1 MTEKENT
8 FFDYASY
15 HTISDFTDLSVA
27 DIITLQFLAR
37 YSNPVVRHT
46 LFNEV
51 KQFIEFKEKSIEVK
65 ENDGISQPSAKF
77 YNFVNLSKKLSTG
90 SFYYSL
96 EKLEKRGLLITN
108 GKTGKV
114 SINPTQ
120 FTNYIPKLLLK
131 FLINNNIM
139 DSNEYRD
146 NFFKLILKKIE
157 HIHFDRTLSI
167 WLSEYV
173 PLSITNQLSDF
184 TKEMYILS
192 KNELKKSNNNKN
204 TDKYRYTEII
214 GGLFREREDFFDASF
229 IPVYKKNPKFF
240 NMTRTKILNEVIRV
254 TKPHGYIIL
263 VSIADIKITD
273 NVFINELI
281 KLYKAAYIN
290 RTFTEEELL
299 TDMGDVGLTDIDVF
313 KHQGLLIGIAKIP
326 S

>member
-1 MTEKENT
+1 MTEKKDP
-8 FFDYASY
+8 FIDYASY
-15 HTISDFTDLSVA
+15 HTISDFADLSIA
-27 DIITLQFLAR
+27 DIITLQFLVR

-51 KQFIEFKEKSIEVK
+51 KQFIEFKEKSIEI
-65 ENDGISQPSAKF
+65 EESILESQSSDKF
-77 YNFVNLSKKLSTG
+77 SNFINISKKLSTG

-96 EKLEKRGLLITN
+96 DKLEKRGLLISN

-114 SINPTQ
+114 SISPTQ

-139 DSNEYRD
+139 DSDDYRD
-146 NFFKLILKKIE
+146 NFFKEILIKIE
-157 HIHFDRTLSI
+157 NYPFNRILSI

-173 PLSITNQLSDF
+173 PLSIANQLSEF

-192 KNELKKSNNNKN
+192 KNEIKKSNSSKN
-204 TDKYRYTEII
+204 ADKFRYTEII
-214 GGLFREREDFFDASF
+214 GGLFREREDFFDATF

-254 TKPHGYIIL
+254 TKPSGYIIL
-263 VSIADIKITD
+263 VSIADIELTENIF
-273 NVFINELI
+273 VNELV
-281 KLYKAAYIN
+281 KLYKAAFNN
-290 RTFTEEELL
+290 RTFKKEDLL
-299 TDMGDVGLTDIDVF
+299 TDMNDVGLIDIDVF
-313 KHQGLLIGIAKIP
+313 EHQGLLVGIAKTP

>member
-1 MTEKENT
+1 MTEKQNT

-15 HTISDFTDLSVA
+15 HTISDFADLSIT
-27 DIITLQFLAR
+27 DIITLQFLVR

-51 KQFIEFKEKSIEVK
+51 KQFIKFKERIIEVR
-65 ENDGISQPSAKF
+65 ENSILPQASDKF

-96 EKLEKRGLLITN
+96 EKLEKRGLLTSN

-146 NFFKLILKKIE
+146 NFFKKILTKIE
-157 HIHFDRTLSI
+157 INHFNRILSI

-173 PLSITNQLSDF
+173 PLSIANQLSDF
-184 TKEMYILS
+184 TEEMYILS
-192 KNELKKSNNNKN
+192 KNEINKSKINKN

-240 NMTRTKILNEVIRV
+240 NLTRNKILNEVIRV
-254 TKPHGYIIL
+254 TKPDGHIIL
-263 VSIADIKITD
+263 ITIADIKITD
-273 NVFINELI
+273 NIFLNELI
-281 KLYKAAYIN
+281 ELYKAAYNN
-290 RTFTEEELL
+290 RTFTVEELRE
-299 TDMGDVGLTDIDVF
+299 DMSDVGLIDVDIF
-313 KHQGLLIGIAKIP
+313 EHQGLLIGLAKIP

>member
-1 MTEKENT
+1 MTEKQDT
-8 FFDYASY
+8 FFDYALY
-15 HTISDFTDLSVA
+15 HTISDFADLSIA
-27 DIITLQFLAR
+27 DIITLQFLVR

-51 KQFIEFKEKSIEVK
+51 KQFIEFKEKTIEIK
-65 ENDGISQPSAKF
+65 ENNKLSQASDKF
-77 YNFVNLSKKLSTG
+77 YNFINLPKKLSTG

-96 EKLEKRGLLITN
+96 DKLEKRGLLTSN

-139 DSNEYRD
+139 DSHEYRD
-146 NFFKLILKKIE
+146 NFFKKILTKIE
-157 HIHFDRTLSI
+157 TNHFDRILSI

-173 PLSITNQLSDF
+173 PLSIANQLSDF
-184 TKEMYILS
+184 TNEMYILS
-192 KNELKKSNNNKN
+192 KNELNKSKNNKN

-229 IPVYKKNPKFF
+229 IPVYKKHPKFF
-240 NMTRTKILNEVIRV
+240 NMTRSKILNEIIRV
-254 TKPHGYIIL
+254 TKPHGHIIL
-263 VSIADIKITD
+263 VTIADIKITE
-273 NVFINELI
+273 NIFINELI
-281 KLYKAAYIN
+281 KLYKAAFNN
-290 RTFTEEELL
+290 RTFTIEELL
-299 TDMGDVGLTDIDVF
+299 ADMNDVGLIDIDVF
-313 KHQGLLIGIAKIP
+313 EHQGLLIGIAKNP